1 MSHTRRENLPVC
13 RSGVTGHDPKRL
25 ISQNIRKFTVL
36 AQILPS

>member
-13 RSGVTGHDPKRL
+13 RSGVTGHDTKRP
-25 ISQNIRKFTVL
+25 ISQNIRKFGAV